1 MAKMN
6 ITKPMRKSKRLSVR
20 RTTPTFGNRRRNFT
34 VRPNQMMKPRVRWK
48 SHGDTAAMRSPGRSL
63 LNLSMAYHC
72 CGNSKEKMT
81 LALTWRGGTGIG
93 TTTSS
98 WSSHLK
104 VGSSAIAIHP
114 KATRCRIGVYPKLTS
129 EMDMNLCRDRVH
141 LPIFLHRNM
150 RVLDPKATL

>member
-1 MAKMN
+1 ME
-6 ITKPMRKSKRLSVR
+6 ISR
-20 RTTPTFGNRRRNFT
+20 RYG
-34 VRPNQMMKPRVRWK
+34 
-48 SHGDTAAMRSPGRSL
+48 SHEVTRTELVELVDGIPL
-63 LNLSMAYHC
+63 LWELE
-72 CGNSKEKMT
+72 KKMT

>member
-48 SHGDTAAMRSPGRSL
+48 SHGDTAVMRSPERSL
-63 LNLSMAYHC
+63 LMACHC
-72 CGNSKEKMT
+72 YGISTERM
-81 LALTWRGGTGIG
+81 ALGHTGCVGTRTG
-93 TTTSS
+93 TTTSL

-104 VGSSAIAIHP
+104 VGSSAKAIHP